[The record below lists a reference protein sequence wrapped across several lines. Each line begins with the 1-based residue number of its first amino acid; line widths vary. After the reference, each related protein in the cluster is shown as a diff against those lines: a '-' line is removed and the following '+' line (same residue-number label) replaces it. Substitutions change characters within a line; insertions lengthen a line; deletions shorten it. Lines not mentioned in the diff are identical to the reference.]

1 MSDERIGI
9 QIQHPELTL
18 APHLCRR
25 TVSHVADGE
34 GVRIESLTV
43 VLSDHQTVHDL
54 NRRYLGHDYVT
65 DVLAFD
71 YRESAPATKA
81 VGDAGGG
88 ALDGEIYVDLDTAHE
103 RHEEFGVGFQH
114 EALRYLIHGMLHLVG
129 YADKSSGEKKK
140 MRTLEDR
147 YLEEMQVP
155 TTQ

>member
-1 MSDERIGI
+1 MNDERISL

-25 TVSHVADGE
+25 VLSHVADGE

-71 YRESAPATKA
+71 YSESASDAE
-81 VGDAGGG
+81 DAGGG
-88 ALDGEIYVDLDTAHE
+88 AVDGEIYVDLDTAHE

-114 EALRYLIHGMLHLVG
+114 EALRYLIHGLLHLVG
-129 YADKSSGEKKK
+129 YVDETSRDKQE

-155 TTQ
+155 TSQ

>member
-1 MSDERIGI
+1 MSDERISL

-18 APHLCRR
+18 DPHLCRR
-25 TVSHVADGE
+25 VLSHVADGE

-54 NRRYLGHDYVT
+54 NRRYLGHNYVT

-71 YRESAPATKA
+71 YSESASDPDAA
-81 VGDAGGG
+81 GDAV
-88 ALDGEIYVDLDTAHE
+88 DGEIYVDLDTAHE
-103 RHEEFGVGFQH
+103 RHAEFGVGFQH
-114 EALRYLIHGMLHLVG
+114 EALRYLIHGMLHLLG
-129 YADKSSGEKKK
+129 HADTSSDEKQE

-155 TTQ
+155 KSK

>member
-1 MSDERIGI
+1 MNDERISL

-25 TVSHVADGE
+25 VLSHVADGE

-71 YRESAPATKA
+71 YSESASEAE
-81 VGDAGGG
+81 DAGGG
-88 ALDGEIYVDLDTAHE
+88 AVDGEIYVDLDTAHE

-129 YADKSSGEKKK
+129 YVDETSGDKQE

-155 TTQ
+155 TSQ

>member
-1 MSDERIGI
+1 MNDERISL

-25 TVSHVADGE
+25 VLLHVADGE

-71 YRESAPATKA
+71 YSESASDSE
-81 VGDAGGG
+81 DAGGG
-88 ALDGEIYVDLDTAHE
+88 AVDGEIYVDLDTAHE

-114 EALRYLIHGMLHLVG
+114 EALRYLIHGLLHLVG
-129 YADKSSGEKKK
+129 YVDETSRDKQV

-155 TTQ
+155 ISQ

>member
-1 MSDERIGI
+1 MNDERISL

-25 TVSHVADGE
+25 VLSHVADGE

-71 YRESAPATKA
+71 YSESASEAE
-81 VGDAGGG
+81 DAGGG
-88 ALDGEIYVDLDTAHE
+88 AVDGEIYVDLDTAHE

-129 YADKSSGEKKK
+129 YVDETSRDKQE

-147 YLEEMQVP
+147 YLDEMQVP
-155 TTQ
+155 TSQ